1 MLYKL
6 RCFTC
11 FIYIEDF
18 HVIIMLHE
26 EVMWRSTETPQQQSA
41 ELPRCKLL
49 LKYITYF
56 DFNFLNPSNEH
67 PIYGHYYF
75 HGCSA
80 ANWSG
85 LFP

>member
-6 RCFTC
+6 THTTLT
-11 FIYIEDF
+11 DF
-18 HVIIMLHE
+18 RIIIVLL
-26 EVMWRSTETPQQQSA
+26 ETPQKQSA
-41 ELPRCKLL
+41 ELQRCKLL
-49 LKYITYF
+49 FKYITYF
-56 DFNFLNPSNEH
+56 DFNFLNPSNDH